1 MSSSN
6 ETRSGLA
13 DNLKCHHFYNN
24 AGERVFPGWGME
36 LNLNQTGPNTC
47 PHHHLVEED
56 PTSWMGTLLAVREVN
71 MIVTTQKLMEK
82 PEWFRKVHDETICAK
97 WMSEVMSQV
106 DDFSELMWEYCVAEL
121 RDKAKT
127 LEETGIVAPIDVD
140 SQVVYSDTA
149 ISESMRKDLNR
160 AIASLENVPDKHKD
174 WHPRTR
180 ERVLDLVHPSLFPLV
195 YGRSRVL
202 KEGTVGLEDC
212 MSYCG
217 KGEVVETPV
226 KPFSGGWSDQFQ
238 WLPCDVEFRGEEE
251 IKIVSYINN
260 LHPKEYP
267 GIYRLVEKVIAKAV
281 PLWDQVLSHTGGGP
295 YEHNGIKRSRE
306 FVRPFKPRVEIND
319 FRHEWLYGEYRP
331 TGWTLGRLP
340 ETAEEKAELQS
351 CADAFDYRNW
361 EKRHK
366 DESLERE
373 QGVDV
378 DELEEWWRENMRV
391 LHMPEPKP
399 YAPREI
405 PEEPSLDLRKE
416 YADSGLQ
423 IIVKLANTYLSPD
436 DPEWEGGSWHVE
448 GLSNEHIVA
457 TAIYYFSNTNIT
469 PSHLKF
475 RQNGSD
481 ESWFDMEYEQGD
493 YAHLEK
499 ITGFINDQDNL
510 VQSLGSVLCKEG
522 RLLAFPN
529 VLQHNVG
536 SFKLE
541 NSTKP
546 GERKILALFLVDPH
560 VRILSTSKV
569 PPQQKHWWEKDLR
582 EKREGIEK
590 LNTLP
595 NELMEKVFEDVR
607 DFPISMDEA
616 KEIREDLME
625 ERGPIG
631 ESMIECEAQFFFCEH

>member
-1 MSSSN
+1 MKRKRDSKDTSDSIKRTKASAQQGPDHDHQSAPSILRLYYPQVLTLREYLLQATTSKHKKRRITNYGSGTGSSSQD
-6 ETRSGLA
+6 A
-13 DNLKCHHFYNN
+13 DARFVNLLDT
-24 AGERVFPGWGME
+24 V
-36 LNLNQTGPNTC
+36 
-47 PHHHLVEED
+47 LVGFHTVKKEE
-56 PTSWMGTLLAVREVN
+56 S
-71 MIVTTQKLMEK
+71 
-82 PEWFRKVHDETICAK
+82 
-97 WMSEVMSQV
+97 
-106 DDFSELMWEYCVAEL
+106 
-121 RDKAKT
+121 
-127 LEETGIVAPIDVD
+127 
-140 SQVVYSDTA
+140 
-149 ISESMRKDLNR
+149 
-160 AIASLENVPDKHKD
+160 
-174 WHPRTR
+174 
-180 ERVLDLVHPSLFPLV
+180 DLVDYQNELSIFSTQVTGSEAKSSGSQP
-195 YGRSRVL
+195 VL
-202 KEGTVGLEDC
+202 PFAEIVDC
-212 MSYCG
+212 S
-217 KGEVVETPV
+217 VNILQ
-226 KPFSGGWSDQFQ
+226 D
-238 WLPCDVEFRGEEE
+238 
-251 IKIVSYINN
+251 
-260 LHPKEYP
+260 
-267 GIYRLVEKVIAKAV
+267 IYRLVEKVIAKAV

-351 CADAFDYRNW
+351 CADVFDYRNW

-405 PEEPSLDLRKE
+405 PEEPPLDLRKE

-423 IIVKLANTYLSPD
+423 IIVKLANTYLPPD

-582 EKREGIEK
+582 EKREGVEK

-616 KEIREDLME
+616 KEIREALME

>member
-1 MSSSN
+1 
-6 ETRSGLA
+6 
-13 DNLKCHHFYNN
+13 
-24 AGERVFPGWGME
+24 ME

-71 MIVTTQKLMEK
+71 MIVTMQKLMEK
-82 PEWFRKVHDETICAK
+82 PEWFRKVHDETVCAK
-97 WMSEVMSQV
+97 WMSEVMSHV

-149 ISESMRKDLNR
+149 ISESTRKDLNR
-160 AIASLENVPDKHKD
+160 AVASLENVPDKHKD
-174 WHPRTR
+174 WHPKTR

-202 KEGTVGLEDC
+202 KKGTVGLEDC

-217 KGEVVETPV
+217 KGEMVETPV

-238 WLPCDVEFRGEEE
+238 WLPCDVEFQGEDE
-251 IKIVSYINN
+251 IKIVSYVNN

-267 GIYRLVEKVIAKAV
+267 DIYRLVEKVIAKAV

-295 YEHNGIKRSRE
+295 YEHN
-306 FVRPFKPRVEIND
+306 
-319 FRHEWLYGEYRP
+319 
-331 TGWTLGRLP
+331 
-340 ETAEEKAELQS
+340 
-351 CADAFDYRNW
+351 
-361 EKRHK
+361 
-366 DESLERE
+366 
-373 QGVDV
+373 
-378 DELEEWWRENMRV
+378 EWWRENMRV
-391 LHMPEPKP
+391 LHMPEPKS
-399 YAPREI
+399 YAPREV
-405 PEEPSLDLRKE
+405 PEEPPLDLRKE

-423 IIVKLANTYLSPD
+423 IIVKLANTYLSPN

-529 VLQHNVG
+529 VLQHNR
-536 SFKLE
+536 KL
-541 NSTKP
+541 
-546 GERKILALFLVDPH
+546 LALFLVDPH

-595 NELMEKVFEDVR
+595 NELMEKVFEDVQ

-616 KEIREDLME
+616 KEIREALME